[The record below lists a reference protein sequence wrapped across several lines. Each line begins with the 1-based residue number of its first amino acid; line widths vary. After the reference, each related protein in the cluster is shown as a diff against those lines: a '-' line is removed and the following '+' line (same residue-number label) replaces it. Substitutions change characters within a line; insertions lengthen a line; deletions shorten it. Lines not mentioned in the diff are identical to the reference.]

1 MDVWDAIVIGG
12 GPAGSIAGLSLAKRG
27 RRAIILEKSQ
37 FPRFHVGESLLP
49 STFDRLKELGLL
61 PALRAITH
69 FPKFGAEFA
78 IGNGGSHMEIDF
90 TEGFCKGTETFNV
103 ERALFDQM
111 LLAEARR
118 GGAEVREGVTV
129 KQITSLKDGDVRV
142 ETDAGEIRGR
152 YLLDASGQGTVVG
165 RHLKTRKPAEESY
178 LRKVAYGAPFE
189 NVKRPAGKQEGNPF
203 IVMKEEGW
211 FWMIPI
217 SQRITSVGMVLDAD
231 IARQIGRDEDVP
243 PDRMLAW
250 GVARCPVVRERM
262 QNAVGRETN
271 HVFADF
277 TYRCRPYAGEGYFLV
292 GDSAAFMDPI
302 FSTGIAVAVE
312 AAIDAAKQVDNI
324 LAGRISPARAR
335 KKFISRLEECTGVLF
350 HLIRQ
355 YYDHS
360 FRELF
365 LMGSGPMQLH
375 RAMIGVL
382 AGYVF
387 PRPAWKSRW
396 RLKVFDLLV
405 KLNRRRQLVPRRRRF
420 SVLKSAAKLQTEACE
435 EVDARQHAGATA
447 ASAAATSADVGQNS
461 SFSRHAS

>member
-78 IGNGGSHMEIDF
+78 IGNGGPHMEIDF
-90 TEGFCKGTETFNV
+90 ADGFCPGKETFNV
-103 ERALFDQM
+103 ERGPFDEM
-111 LLAEARR
+111 LLREARR
-118 GGAEVREGVTV
+118 GGAVVREAVTV

-165 RHLKTRKPAEESY
+165 RHLKTRIPAEESY
-178 LRKVAYGAPFE
+178 LRKIAYGAPFE
-189 NVKRPAGKQEGNPF
+189 NVKRPSGRQEGHPF
-203 IVMKEEGW
+203 IVMMEEGW

-217 SQRITSVGMVLDAD
+217 SPTITSVGMVLNAD
-231 IARQIGRDEDVP
+231 IAKQIGRDEEVP
-243 PDRMLAW
+243 SDRMLAW
-250 GVARCPVVRERM
+250 GIARCPVVRERM

-302 FSTGIAVAVE
+302 FSTGITVAVE
-312 AAIDAAKQVDNI
+312 AAIDSAKQVDDI

-335 KKFISRLEECTGVLF
+335 KKYISQLEECTSILF

-365 LMGSGPMQLH
+365 LMGTGPLQLH

-405 KLNRRRQLVPRRRRF
+405 KLNRKKQLVPRRRRF
-420 SVLKSAAKLQTEACE
+420 SVLKSAATFRAQAAAQIDVAQNGVAGHCE
-435 EVDARQHAGATA
+435 GA
-447 ASAAATSADVGQNS
+447 ASATESDS
-461 SFSRHAS
+461 SLSRNAS